1 MIKFDLSK
9 MLICA
14 GDVSLNTILPY
25 GKSLDAVEKLKAT
38 GTCPVCNSS
47 YRLGGS
53 MGSTALTLGKLKTS
67 PYLLSVVCPD
77 NYGREIFKGLNEFGV
92 DCSLIKYQEEPMPE
106 MIAVIG
112 KDSERIIYVHYG
124 PEAKMPALSSSQ
136 LPVDLIPEIGW
147 VHANGFGE
155 EAIVEFMELCHKAGV
170 IVSFDLNL
178 RLEQFKY
185 EGARKRKIER
195 AVMASNIIF
204 GSGAEEFYPL
214 TGFQDLK
221 EAALELSL
229 PGDKGLR
236 VPGGR
241 LVIARDKTQP
251 ILVCEGSKSFS
262 VLVHPVIPVNTMNSG
277 DVFNGGF
284 IAAIVKGKSIKD
296 AVKWGCICSASAIQ
310 SDEVCSIPCLKD
322 LNILSKNY

>member
-1 MIKFDLSK
+1 MIQFDLSK

-25 GKSLDAVEKLKAT
+25 GKSLDAVDKLKST
-38 GTCPVCNSS
+38 GTCPVCKSR

-53 MGSTALTLGKLKTS
+53 MGSTALALGKLKTS

-77 NYGREIFKGLNEFGV
+77 NYGQEIFKGLNEFGV
-92 DCSLIKYQEEPMPE
+92 DFSLIKSQKEPMPE

-112 KDSERIIYVHYG
+112 RDSERIIYVHYG
-124 PEAKMPALSSSQ
+124 PEAKMPALSSNQ
-136 LPVDLIPEIGW
+136 LPIDLIPKIGW

-155 EAIVEFMELCHKAGV
+155 DAIIEFMELCHNKGV

-178 RLEQFKY
+178 RLEQFQY
-185 EGARKRKIER
+185 VGARKRKIER
-195 AVMASNIIF
+195 AVMASDVIF

-214 TGFQDLK
+214 TGFRDLK

-229 PGDKGLR
+229 PGDTGLR
-236 VPGGR
+236 LPRGR

-251 ILVCEGSKSFS
+251 VLVCDGSKSFS
-262 VLVHPVIPVNTMNSG
+262 VPVHPVVPVNTMNSG

-284 IAAIVKGKSIKD
+284 IAALVKGKSIKD
-296 AVKWGCICSASAIQ
+296 AVKWGCLCSASAIQ
-310 SDEVCSIPCLKD
+310 SDEVCSIPSVED
-322 LNILSKNY
+322 LNILAKNY